1 MKNEEYHIPVMIEEC
16 IEGLDIQPNGVY
28 VDATYGGGGH
38 SKAILNKLG
47 EEGKLIAFD
56 QDSDAAENVID
67 DPRLTFVPQNFR
79 FMKNHLK
86 AMRLLPVDGILADLG
101 ISSHQVDAT
110 ERGFSTR
117 GDAELDMRMNRL
129 DRLTAKE
136 IVNSYELEDLR
147 RIFREYGELKNA
159 HQLATHITNVRS
171 DQEIATTGQLQK
183 AISKFARRGKENRF
197 YAQVFQALRIE
208 VNKEMEALEQFLSQT
223 TDMLKPG
230 GRLVIMSYHSLE
242 DRPVK
247 HLMKTGNI
255 EGKVEKDFYGNLIR
269 PLKPLHS
276 KPIVPSDEEI
286 ERNPRSRSAK
296 LRIAERLP

>member
-16 IEGLDIQPNGVY
+16 IQGLDIKPDGVY

-38 SKAILNKLG
+38 SKAILDKLG

-67 DPRLTFVPQNFR
+67 DSRLSFVPQNFR
-79 FMKNHLK
+79 YMKNHLK

-117 GDAELDMRMNRL
+117 GDAELDMRMNRM
-129 DRLTAKE
+129 DKLTAKE
-136 IVNSYELEDLR
+136 VVSDYELEDLR

-159 HQLATHITNVRS
+159 HQMATHIVNVRA
-171 DQEIATTGQLQK
+171 DEKITTTAQLQK
-183 AISKFARRGKENRF
+183 VLSKFARRGKENRF

-208 VNKEMEALEQFLSQT
+208 VNKEMEALEQFLGQT

-247 HLMKTGNI
+247 HLMKTGNL
-255 EGKVEKDFYGNLIR
+255 EGKAEKDFYGNLLR

-276 KPIVPSDEEI
+276 KPIVPGDEEI
-286 ERNPRSRSAK
+286 EKNPRSRSAK

>member
-1 MKNEEYHIPVMIEEC
+1 
-16 IEGLDIQPNGVY
+16 
-28 VDATYGGGGH
+28 
-38 SKAILNKLG
+38 LG

-129 DRLTAKE
+129 DKLTAKQV
-136 IVNSYELEDLR
+136 VNSYELEDLR

-159 HQLATHITNVRS
+159 HQMATHIVNVRA
-171 DQEIATTGQLQK
+171 DEKINTTAQLQK
-183 AISKFARRGKENRF
+183 TISKFARRGKENRF

-247 HLMKTGNI
+247 HLMKTGNL

-269 PLKPLHS
+269 PIKPLHS

-296 LRIAERLP
+296 LRVAERLP